1 MRKAFFV
8 PFPRRVSDLRRPH
21 RVEEERAYQVTRI
34 VLLPELDY
42 ENFSEDLLAD
52 RTFLRPGGDGCLL
65 ITTRH
70 RRDGILVYAKGDR
83 VQRAAYFSGV
93 G

>member
-1 MRKAFFV
+1 MS
-8 PFPRRVSDLRRPH
+8 PFPAGSATCAGPH

-52 RTFLRPGGDGCLL
+52 RAFLRPGGDGCLL

>member
-21 RVEEERAYQVTRI
+21 SVEEERPYRVTRI

-42 ENFSEDLLAD
+42 ENFSQDLLAD
-52 RTFLRPGGDGCLL
+52 RTFLRSGRGECLL
-65 ITTRH
+65 IKSKH
-70 RRDGILVYAKGDR
+70 RPDGILVYAKGDR
-83 VQRAAYFSGV
+83 VHRAAYFSGE